1 MIIENKDTEESFNA
15 PVNDVNNELKEKEE
29 TNSAIDSFNKQINDF
44 ALKINDLDKMFDE
57 ANNKIA
63 FLREL
68 LK

>member
-29 TNSAIDSFNKQINDF
+29 TNSAIDLFNKQINDF
-44 ALKINDLDKMFDE
+44 ALKINDLNKMFDE